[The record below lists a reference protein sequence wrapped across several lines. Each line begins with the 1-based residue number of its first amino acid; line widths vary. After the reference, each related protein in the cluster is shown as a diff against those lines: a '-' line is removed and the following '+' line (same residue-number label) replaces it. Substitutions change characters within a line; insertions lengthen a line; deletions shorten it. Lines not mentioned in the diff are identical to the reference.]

1 MQIDSHMQIGGCSI
15 EVEGGCLRQSESSW
29 LLGLGRNHCCGRAF
43 PHFGLY
49 PLTK

>member
-15 EVEGGCLRQSESSW
+15 EVGKSESSW